1 MGKGSPGGDR
11 STMQLSAGHQAL
23 IHAVAAQN
31 ARTIVILEGGSAIT
45 VHDWVGEVPALLM
58 AWYPGEQGGTAIARV
73 LFGEVNP
80 SGHLPLTVPTDESQ
94 LPPFINDQTAVTY
107 GYLHGY
113 RWVDDQQETPEYP
126 FGFGLSYT
134 SFKLAKLR
142 LGSTA
147 LAPDGTLEASVD
159 VTNTG
164 ARAGAE
170 VVQLYVSY
178 PGSKVLRAARTLEA
192 FQRVELEPGE
202 TQTVKLE
209 VKATDLR
216 YWDTKSS
223 SWKLETLHYGVE
235 VGTSSRDLPLTAG
248 FSISP

>member
-1 MGKGSPGGDR
+1 M
-11 STMQLSAGHQAL
+11 
-23 IHAVAAQN
+23 
-31 ARTIVILEGGSAIT
+31 EGGSAII
-45 VHDWVGEVPALLM
+45 VRDWINEVPALLM

-73 LFGEVNP
+73 LFGEANP
-80 SGHLPLTVPTDESQ
+80 SGHLPLSIPTDESQ

-113 RWVDDQQETPEYP
+113 RWLDDQQETPGFP

-142 LGSTA
+142 LDSTR
-147 LAPDGTLEASVD
+147 LAPDGTLGASVD

-178 PGSKVLRAARTLEA
+178 PGSKVLRAPRTLEA
-192 FQRVELEPGE
+192 FQRVELQPGE
-202 TQTVKLE
+202 TRTVKLE
-209 VKATDLR
+209 VKAADLR
-216 YWDTKSS
+216 YWDTQGS
-223 SWKLETLHYGVE
+223 SWKLEPLHYGVE
-235 VGTSSRDLPLTAG
+235 VGSSSRDLPLTTTFSLAG
-248 FSISP
+248 A